1 MPLTNARKRQDR
13 NDELISA
20 DNSVHYSQDIEQLLS
35 LLHNLKT
42 MKRRDFIITT
52 GLASMSL
59 GISPRNIEIEIT
71 TAGDLQKYLRS
82 LYTINEPSVDRIII
96 GDPDTKIKKAGT
108 AWMPYLKTLKKALS
122 KGINVLV
129 VHEPTFYAHWDLD
142 KRAQDYISGPP
153 SVGKDQYL
161 EAIET
166 KKKWIESN
174 GLVIIR
180 CHDVL
185 DIVKNFGIPYALGQK
200 LGFRNEDIIRSKD
213 YYNVYRIEKNSAANI
228 AKKIAAKFKDFNQ
241 PGVAFYGDPDRS
253 VSTVGLGTGCIC
265 DPRQYAELN
274 PDLCVA
280 IDDTIRTWVQTTYSE
295 DTGKPLV
302 VINHGT
308 SEENGMRLLNEN
320 LRKNFPSI
328 EFIHLNQG
336 CGYSCITA

>member
-1 MPLTNARKRQDR
+1 M
-13 NDELISA
+13 
-20 DNSVHYSQDIEQLLS
+20 
-35 LLHNLKT
+35 
-42 MKRRDFIITT
+42 TT

-59 GISPRNIEIEIT
+59 SVYPMNMGKDIR

-82 LYTINEPSVDRIII
+82 LYSVDEPSVDRIII

-108 AWMPYLKTLKKALS
+108 AWMPYFKTLRNAVS
-122 KGINVLV
+122 QGINVLV

-142 KRAQDYISGPP
+142 KKDYYSSPP
-153 SVGKDQYL
+153 SVAKDQYI

-185 DIVKNFGIPYALGQK
+185 DIVKNFGIPFALGQK

-228 AKKIAAKFKDFNQ
+228 AREIAAKLKDFNQ
-241 PGVAFYGDPDRS
+241 PGVAFYGDPNRP

-265 DPRQYAELN
+265 DPRQYAELK
-274 PDLCVA
+274 PDLCIA
-280 IDDTIRTWVQTTYSE
+280 IDDTVKAWVQPTYAE

-308 SEENGMRLLNEN
+308 SEENGVRLLNEH
-320 LRKNFPSI
+320 LGKNFPSI
-328 EFIHLNQG
+328 EFIHLDQG
-336 CGYSCITA
+336 CSYNWITA